1 MMRVA
6 IYAINYAPELTG
18 CGKYTGEMAR
28 WLAANGCRVDVVT
41 TPPYYPEWAVR
52 EGYESLRYQSAIEQT
67 DGEPIR
73 VTRCPL
79 FVPAKVTGKSR
90 LLHLL
95 SFALSSAPA
104 LVRTLWRKQD
114 LLILVLPTLAC
125 APLALLLGRLFGV
138 RIWVHVQDFEV
149 DAAFGLGVISGGMT
163 RQIASAIE
171 SRLLRA
177 FDRVSSITP
186 RMVERATAKGV
197 ASEKAL
203 LFPNW
208 VDLSAIYPLQ
218 GPNAFRAELG
228 LGDKD
233 VLLLYSGNMGEK
245 QGIEIII
252 DAARQLEVLPRVRF
266 ALVGSGA
273 ALERL
278 KASGAGLSNVC
289 WLPLQPMEK
298 LNVMLNAADI
308 HLLPQRADAADLVMP
323 SKLTGMLASAKAV
336 IGTAAAGTQ
345 LGDVLDQ
352 VGVRVEPGD
361 TEAFVSAIQTIASD
375 GVHRAT
381 LGQLGRRYAE
391 EHLDCDHIM
400 NRFLL
405 DARKCC
411 GFASIDAVQAHS
423 VAR

>member
-1 MMRVA
+1 MRIA
-6 IYAINYAPELTG
+6 ILAINYAPELTG
-18 CGKYTGEMAR
+18 CGKYTGEMAL
-28 WLAANGCRVDVVT
+28 WLAAHGCRVDVVT

-52 EGYESLRYQSAIEQT
+52 EGYESLRYRSEIEQT

-90 LLHLL
+90 LLHLV
-95 SFALSSAPA
+95 SFAFSSAPA

-114 LLILVLPTLAC
+114 LLILVLPTLVC

-138 RIWVHVQDFEV
+138 RTWVHVQDFEV
-149 DAAFGLGVISGGMT
+149 DAAFGLGVISGGT
-163 RQIASAIE
+163 ARKVASAIE
-171 SRLLRA
+171 SRLLRS

-186 RMVERATAKGV
+186 RMVERAMAKGV
-197 ASEKAL
+197 ASGKAL

-218 GPNAFRAELG
+218 GPNAFRTELG

-233 VLLLYSGNMGEK
+233 VLLLYSGNIGEK

-252 DAARQLEVLPRVRF
+252 EAARQLEGFSSVSF

-278 KASGAGLSNVC
+278 KALGAGLSNVC

-345 LGDVLDQ
+345 LGDVLEQ

-361 TEAFVSAIQTIASD
+361 TRAFVTAIRMLASD
-375 GVHRAT
+375 SARRSE
-381 LGQLGRRYAE
+381 LGRLSRRYAE

-400 NRFLL
+400 GRFLR
-405 DARKCC
+405 DARYCC
-411 GFASIDAVQAHS
+411 GFPTSDATQADV